1 MPWKLKD
8 LKPNPENPRTI
19 SRVAFSRLKQSIA
32 RDPKFMVIRPIVID
46 ENNVIMG
53 GHQRVRACISLGMKE
68 VPDEWVRRADDL
80 TDEEKR
86 RFILLDNSPEE
97 VSGGF
102 DLAKVNAHFAD
113 AVKSLREQFNGH
125 FEEFD
130 DSAKNACRVL
140 KEKDEKYKRFIEAR
154 QKSHQH
160 GENAGETD
168 FYVVLVMQSAEQKR
182 HFVSDLE
189 ENGLEVRYGKFVDG
203 TAFAEMLAM
212 PVPPEEPPPLKAP
225 FDNALAEMPNVETE
239 GERKSKQAKPK
250 RG

>member
-32 RDPKFMVIRPIVID
+32 RDPKFMVIRPVVID

-80 TDEEKR
+80 TEEEKR

-102 DLAKVNAHFAD
+102 DLAKVNAHFSD

-160 GENAGETD
+160 GENAAGVGYY
-168 FYVVLVMQSAEQKR
+168 FVVVCQNRAQN
-182 HFVSDLE
+182 E
-189 ENGLEVRYGKFVDG
+189 EFLSVLAGNGVPVEYGIFVDG
-203 TAFAEMLAM
+203 VALSERIGVEL
-212 PVPPEEPPPLKAP
+212 PPCQDQPLKVP
-225 FDNALAEMPNVETE
+225 FDQSLADMSMEPG
-239 GERKSKQAKPK
+239 GEQDNQEQ
-250 RG
+250 G